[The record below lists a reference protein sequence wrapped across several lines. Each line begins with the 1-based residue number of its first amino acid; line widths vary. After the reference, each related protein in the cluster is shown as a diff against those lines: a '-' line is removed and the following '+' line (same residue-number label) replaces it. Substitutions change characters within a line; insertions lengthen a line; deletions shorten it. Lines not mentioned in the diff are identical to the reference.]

1 VKVLVVGCGLAGSLL
16 ALELRQR
23 GLAVAVIDGG
33 TGQSATAWSYGG
45 VAATPP
51 AAIAATPL
59 GRLLG
64 TAAQRWQ
71 QLEQRYGPL
80 GWRSCGLRLHGG
92 DSQGV
97 VIAGRVDTRQLM
109 TRLPVLLAAE
119 GVELWPWAAVAIT
132 PSPQGSGHNQNQA
145 QGWRLR
151 LANGETLTGDALV
164 LAAGAGCRALWP
176 ELSPRLRISWAGVF
190 QLAAI
195 PPGYGDNQLL
205 LPSQFQRLAL
215 ERRAAELD
223 GEGWVVDVGLAPWGE
238 AALAGQI
245 SLVRPQLEL
254 GSPPEAALM
263 EERLRAAWRAFDP
276 TLERQFLAYQ
286 QVAVSFCDQGLPLVG
301 PVPNAPGLWQFSGF
315 SGGFSQVPVLAPI
328 LADAIRRGGGKWG
341 GIEVIGGEVSGGDAV
356 DRAAASIDEAVRAIT
371 GKKIDKKD
379 SRRGEK
385 CVNLDRH

>member
-1 VKVLVVGCGLAGSLL
+1 VKVLVVGGGLAGALL

-23 GLAVAVIDGG
+23 GLAVALIDGG

-59 GRLLG
+59 GRLLA
-64 TAAQRWQ
+64 TAAQRWR
-71 QLEQRYGPL
+71 QLEKRYGPL

-92 DSQGV
+92 DSQGP
-97 VIAGRVDTRQLM
+97 VIAGRVDTRLLM
-109 TRLPVLLAAE
+109 ARLPVLLAAE
-119 GVELWPWAAVAIT
+119 GVELWPWAAVAIA
-132 PSPQGSGHNQNQA
+132 PSTT
-145 QGWRLR
+145 GWQLR
-151 LANGETLTGDALV
+151 LANGKTLDGNALV

-176 ELSPRLRISWAGVF
+176 ELSPRLRISWAGVL
-190 QLAAI
+190 QLAAM

-223 GEGWVVDVGLAPWGE
+223 GEAWVVDVGLAPWGE

-263 EERLRAAWRAFDP
+263 EGRLRAAWRAFDP
-276 TLERQFLAYQ
+276 TLECQFLTYQ

-301 PVPNAPGLWQFSGF
+301 PVPKAPGLWLFSGF

-328 LADAIRRGGGKWG
+328 MADAICG
-341 GIEVIGGEVSGGDAV
+341 EAVGGELIVG
-356 DRAAASIDEAVRAIT
+356 AIGT
-371 GKKIDKKD
+371 QVVEY
-379 SRRGEK
+379 S
-385 CVNLDRH
+385 CS

>member
-1 VKVLVVGCGLAGSLL
+1 VKVLVVGGGLAGALL

-23 GLAVAVIDGG
+23 GLAVALIDGG

-45 VAATPP
+45 VAN
-51 AAIAATPL
+51 
-59 GRLLG
+59 
-64 TAAQRWQ
+64 AAQRWQ

-80 GWRSCGLRLHGG
+80 GWRSCDLRLHGG
-92 DSQGV
+92 DSQGA

-109 TRLPVLLAAE
+109 ARLPVLLAAE

-132 PSPQGSGHNQNQA
+132 PSTT
-145 QGWRLR
+145 GWRLR
-151 LANGETLTGDALV
+151 LANGETLDGNALV

-215 ERRAAELD
+215 ERRAADLD
-223 GEGWVVDVGLAPWGE
+223 GEDWVVDVGLAPWGE

-245 SLVRPQLEL
+245 SLVRPDLEL

-263 EERLRAAWRAFDP
+263 EGRLRAAWRAFDP

-328 LADAIRRGGGKWG
+328 LADAISGEVVGGAAMGR
-341 GIEVIGGEVSGGDAV
+341 ELIGG
-356 DRAAASIDEAVRAIT
+356 
-371 GKKIDKKD
+371 
-379 SRRGEK
+379 
-385 CVNLDRH
+385 

>member
-1 VKVLVVGCGLAGSLL
+1 VARVKVLVVGGGLAGALL

-23 GLAVAVIDGG
+23 GLPVALIDGG

-45 VAATPP
+45 VAAGPP

-59 GRLLG
+59 GRLL
-64 TAAQRWQ
+64 ASAPQRWQ
-71 QLEQRYGPL
+71 QLEKRYGPL
-80 GWRSCGLRLHGG
+80 GWRPCGLRLHG
-92 DSQGV
+92 DQSQGV
-97 VIAGRVDTRQLM
+97 AIAGRVDTRQLM
-109 TRLPVLLAAE
+109 ARLPVLLAAE
-119 GVELWPWAAVAIT
+119 GVELWPWAADAID
-132 PSPQGSGHNQNQA
+132 PGP

-151 LANGETLTGDALV
+151 LANGETLDGNALV

-176 ELSPRLRISWAGVF
+176 ELSPRLRISWAGVL

-223 GEGWVVDVGLAPWGE
+223 SEGWVVDVGLAPWGE

-245 SLVRPQLEL
+245 SLVGPELEL

-263 EERLRAAWRAFDP
+263 EGRLRAAWRAFDP

-301 PVPNAPGLWQFSGF
+301 PVPKAPGLWLFSGF
-315 SGGFSQVPVLAPI
+315 SGGFSQVPLLAPI
-328 LADAIRRGGGKWG
+328 LADAIS
-341 GIEVIGGEVSGGDAV
+341 GEVANSDTTNN
-356 DRAAASIDEAVRAIT
+356 EM
-371 GKKIDKKD
+371 
-379 SRRGEK
+379 
-385 CVNLDRH
+385 

>member
-1 VKVLVVGCGLAGSLL
+1 MKVLVVGGGLAGALL

-23 GLAVAVIDGG
+23 GLAVALIDGG

-45 VAATPP
+45 VAATP
-51 AAIAATPL
+51 L
-59 GRLLG
+59 GRLLA

-71 QLEQRYGPL
+71 QLEKRYGPL
-80 GWRSCGLRLHGG
+80 GWRSCDLRLHGG
-92 DSQGV
+92 DSQGA

-109 TRLPVLLAAE
+109 ARLPVLLAAE
-119 GVELWPWAAVAIT
+119 GVELWPWAAVTIT
-132 PSPQGSGHNQNQA
+132 PSTTGPDQSR
-145 QGWRLR
+145 GWRLR
-151 LANGETLTGDALV
+151 LANGETLDGNALA

-176 ELSPRLRISWAGVF
+176 ELSPRLRISWAGVL

-245 SLVRPQLEL
+245 SLVRPELEL

-263 EERLRAAWRAFDP
+263 EGRLRAAWRAFDP

-328 LADAIRRGGGKWG
+328 LADAIS
-341 GIEVIGGEVSGGDAV
+341 GEVVGG
-356 DRAAASIDEAVRAIT
+356 AAGDSNSL
-371 GKKIDKKD
+371 KIIAH
-379 SRRGEK
+379 
-385 CVNLDRH
+385 LF

>member
-1 VKVLVVGCGLAGSLL
+1 VKVLVVGGGLAGSLL
-16 ALELRQR
+16 ALELHQR
-23 GLAVAVIDGG
+23 GLAVALIDGG

-45 VAATPP
+45 VAVTPP

-59 GRLLG
+59 GRLLA
-64 TAAQRWQ
+64 TAPQRWQ

-92 DSQGV
+92 DSQGA
-97 VIAGRVDTRQLM
+97 VIAGRVDTRLLM
-109 TRLPVLLAAE
+109 ARLPVLLAAE
-119 GVELWPWAAVAIT
+119 GVELWPWAAVAIA
-132 PSPQGSGHNQNQA
+132 PSTT
-145 QGWRLR
+145 GWRLR
-151 LANGETLTGDALV
+151 LANGETLDANALV

-176 ELSPRLRISWAGVF
+176 ELNPRLRISWAGVL

-215 ERRAAELD
+215 ERRVAELND
-223 GEGWVVDVGLAPWGE
+223 EAWVVDVGLAPWGE

-245 SLVRPQLEL
+245 SLVRPGLEL

-263 EERLRAAWRAFDP
+263 EGRLRAAWRAFDP

-301 PVPNAPGLWQFSGF
+301 PVPNAPSLWQFSGF
-315 SGGFSQVPVLAPI
+315 SGGFSHVPVLAPI
-328 LADAIRRGGGKWG
+328 LADAIGR
-341 GIEVIGGEVSGGDAV
+341 EVACGAAGDSKQLQVIA
-356 DRAAASIDEAVRAIT
+356 D
-371 GKKIDKKD
+371 
-379 SRRGEK
+379 
-385 CVNLDRH
+385 LD

>member
-1 VKVLVVGCGLAGSLL
+1 MKVLVVGGGLAGALL

-23 GLAVAVIDGG
+23 GLAVALIDGG

-59 GRLLG
+59 GRLLA
-64 TAAQRWQ
+64 TAAQRWR
-71 QLEQRYGPL
+71 QLEKRYGPL

-92 DSQGV
+92 DSQGA
-97 VIAGRVDTRQLM
+97 VIAGRVDTRLLM
-109 TRLPVLLAAE
+109 ARLPVLLAAE
-119 GVELWPWAAVAIT
+119 GVELWPWAAVSIT
-132 PSPQGSGHNQNQA
+132 PSTTGPDQT

-151 LANGETLTGDALV
+151 LANGETLDGNALV

-176 ELSPRLRISWAGVF
+176 ELSPRLRISWAGVL

-215 ERRAAELD
+215 ERRAAELND
-223 GEGWVVDVGLAPWGE
+223 EAWVVDVGLAPWGE

-245 SLVRPQLEL
+245 SLVRPDLEL
-254 GSPPEAALM
+254 GSPPKAALM
-263 EERLRAAWRAFDP
+263 EGRLRAAWRAFDP

-301 PVPNAPGLWQFSGF
+301 PVPNAPSLWQFSGF

-328 LADAIRRGGGKWG
+328 LADAIR
-341 GIEVIGGEVSGGDAV
+341 GEVVGG
-356 DRAAASIDEAVRAIT
+356 AIA
-371 GKKIDKKD
+371 GKKI
-379 SRRGEK
+379 GEK
-385 CVNLDRH
+385 R

>member
-1 VKVLVVGCGLAGSLL
+1 VKVLVVGGGLAGSLL

-23 GLAVAVIDGG
+23 GLAVALIDGG

-59 GRLLG
+59 GRLLA
-64 TAAQRWQ
+64 TAPQRWQ
-71 QLEQRYGPL
+71 QLEKRYGPL

-92 DSQGV
+92 DSQGP
-97 VIAGRVDTRQLM
+97 VIAGRVDTRLLM
-109 TRLPVLLAAE
+109 ARLPVLLAAE
-119 GVELWPWAAVAIT
+119 GVELWPWAAVAIA
-132 PSPQGSGHNQNQA
+132 PSPQGWQ
-145 QGWRLR
+145 LR
-151 LANGETLTGDALV
+151 LANGETLDGNALV

-176 ELSPRLRISWAGVF
+176 ELSPHLRISWAGVL
-190 QLAAI
+190 QLAAM

-223 GEGWVVDVGLAPWGE
+223 GEDWVVDVGLTPWGE

-245 SLVRPQLEL
+245 SLVRPGLEL

-263 EERLRAAWRAFDP
+263 EGRLRAAWRTFDP

-301 PVPNAPGLWQFSGF
+301 PAPHAPGLWLFSGF

-328 LADAIRRGGGKWG
+328 LADAISG
-341 GIEVIGGEVSGGDAV
+341 EAVGGE
-356 DRAAASIDEAVRAIT
+356 
-371 GKKIDKKD
+371 
-379 SRRGEK
+379 SRS
-385 CVNLDRH
+385 

>member
-1 VKVLVVGCGLAGSLL
+1 MKVLVVGGGLAGALL

-23 GLAVAVIDGG
+23 GLAVALIDGG

-45 VAATPP
+45 VAN
-51 AAIAATPL
+51 
-59 GRLLG
+59 
-64 TAAQRWQ
+64 AAQRWQ

-80 GWRSCGLRLHGG
+80 GWRSCDLRLHGG
-92 DSQGV
+92 DSQGA

-109 TRLPVLLAAE
+109 ARLPVLLAAE

-132 PSPQGSGHNQNQA
+132 PSTT
-145 QGWRLR
+145 GWQLR
-151 LANGETLTGDALV
+151 LANGETLDGNALV

-176 ELSPRLRISWAGVF
+176 ELSPRLRISWAGVL

-195 PPGYGDNQLL
+195 PPGYSDNQLL

-215 ERRAAELD
+215 ERRAADLD
-223 GEGWVVDVGLAPWGE
+223 GEDWVVDVGLAPWGE

-245 SLVRPQLEL
+245 SLVRPDLEL

-263 EERLRAAWRAFDP
+263 EGRLRAAWRAFDP
-276 TLERQFLAYQ
+276 TLERHFLTYQ

-328 LADAIRRGGGKWG
+328 LADAISGEAVGGAAMG
-341 GIEVIGGEVSGGDAV
+341 GELIGG
-356 DRAAASIDEAVRAIT
+356 
-371 GKKIDKKD
+371 
-379 SRRGEK
+379 
-385 CVNLDRH
+385 